1 MDLMLLISVFH
12 FPAFLT
18 EKRPELRGGYM
29 LCFLDDGIGMDPSK
43 PNDFITG
50 EISSS

>member
-1 MDLMLLISVFH
+1 MDSILLMSVFH

-18 EKRPELRGGYM
+18 EKNPELRGGYM

-43 PNDFITG
+43 YDFITR